1 MSLYEL
7 ERDGKAQELIRL
19 LRESDNERVKT
30 RAAELLGNF
39 DDHDDR
45 RDVVNALVDA
55 AQSDSD
61 AITGAAIDS
70 LDELG
75 DDAITQLIGSMAGVD
90 LEDDAAD
97 WVKAKAYM
105 QVLDADVPELRMAAA
120 NGLGNLDQAD
130 AVPKLAERFEDPD
143 PRVRARAARSAGK
156 IGDSRA
162 TTPLESVLSDPK
174 AAVRREAADALG
186 NIGNRQALQ
195 ALLPLYE
202 DDTERVPE
210 RGSEKDGEKSDGEF
224 RHPRAR
230 AREPVVCEGTVVDVP
245 GEECEEHE
253 EDAGTD
259 ADVEN
264 LLGGTGEC
272 VPERLGQTARGGGE
286 DAPREEE
293 SPREEE
299 PPRRSESAV
308 LRTPQEG
315 PEGGWNTE
323 ARKVTFECHVC
334 PVLSLSKMIYFK
346 LYSSLRHTGVQ
357 IVGPDDD
364 GCHRVP
370 HGVWRH
376 QRPRSTLSVR
386 SLVERRHRRGH
397 TRSPLSRR
405 QQRARVA
412 VHGRTG

>member
-162 TTPLESVLSDPK
+162 TTPLENVLTDPK
-174 AAVRREAADALG
+174 AAVRREGADALG

-202 DDTERVPE
+202 DDDERVRRIAVGGFGNFGNDRPVDYLIE
-210 RGSEKDGEKSDGEF
+210 ALSDESAAV
-224 RHPRAR
+224 RRTAVYSLIELLSNVPTDQSHQIRD
-230 AREPVVCEGTVVDVP
+230 TVVEKLSNTDDRSVVVP
-245 GEECEEHE
+245 LVEILEESTQAAQRRNTAWMLGRVTSQEERDRVIE
-253 EDAGTD
+253 SLVDA
-259 ADVEN
+259 
-264 LLGGTGEC
+264 L
-272 VPERLGQTARGGGE
+272 GE
-286 DAPREEE
+286 DDQM
-293 SPREEE
+293 
-299 PPRRSESAV
+299 
-308 LRTPQEG
+308 LRQFAAT
-315 PEGGWNTE
+315 
-323 ARKVTFECHVC
+323 
-334 PVLSLSKMIYFK
+334 SLAE
-346 LYSSLRHTGVQ
+346 LG
-357 IVGPDDD
+357 DDD
-364 GCHRVP
+364 NM
-370 HGVWRH
+370 
-376 QRPRSTLSVR
+376 
-386 SLVERRHRRGH
+386 VERRLLKIVQDDDVDPEIRGQAIF
-397 TRSPLSRR
+397 TLGKVGGERSRKTLDKLIDETEHDVIRKKAFS
-405 QQRARVA
+405 AISKLG
-412 VHGRTG
+412 GRG

>member
-174 AAVRREAADALG
+174 AGVRREAADALG

-202 DDTERVPE
+202 DDDERVRRIAVGAFGNFGNDRPVDYLIE
-210 RGSEKDGEKSDGEF
+210 ALSDDSAAVRRTAVYSLIELLSNVPTDQSHEI
-224 RHPRAR
+224 RD
-230 AREPVVCEGTVVDVP
+230 TVVEKLSNTDDRSVVVP
-245 GEECEEHE
+245 LVEILEESTQAAQRRNTAWMLGRVTSQEERDRVIE
-253 EDAGTD
+253 SLVDA
-259 ADVEN
+259 
-264 LLGGTGEC
+264 L
-272 VPERLGQTARGGGE
+272 GE
-286 DAPREEE
+286 DDQM
-293 SPREEE
+293 
-299 PPRRSESAV
+299 
-308 LRTPQEG
+308 LRQFAAT
-315 PEGGWNTE
+315 
-323 ARKVTFECHVC
+323 
-334 PVLSLSKMIYFK
+334 SLAE
-346 LYSSLRHTGVQ
+346 LG
-357 IVGPDDD
+357 DDD
-364 GCHRVP
+364 NM
-370 HGVWRH
+370 
-376 QRPRSTLSVR
+376 
-386 SLVERRHRRGH
+386 VERRLLKIVQDDGVDPEVRGQAIF
-397 TRSPLSRR
+397 TLGKVGGERSRKTLDKLIDETEHDVVRKKAFS
-405 QQRARVA
+405 AISKLG
-412 VHGRTG
+412 GRG

>member
-162 TTPLESVLSDPK
+162 TNPLETVLSDPK

-202 DDTERVPE
+202 DGDERVRRIAVGGFGNFGNDRPVDYLIE
-210 RGSEKDGEKSDGEF
+210 ALSDDSAAVRRTAVYSLIELLSNVPTDQSHEI
-224 RHPRAR
+224 RD
-230 AREPVVCEGTVVDVP
+230 TVVEKLSNTDDRSVVVP
-245 GEECEEHE
+245 L
-253 EDAGTD
+253 
-259 ADVEN
+259 VEI
-264 LLGGTGEC
+264 L
-272 VPERLGQTARGGGE
+272 
-286 DAPREEE
+286 EE
-293 SPREEE
+293 STQAAQRRNTAWMLGRVTSQEE
-299 PPRRSESAV
+299 RDRVIESLVDA
-308 LRTPQEG
+308 LG
-315 PEGGWNTE
+315 
-323 ARKVTFECHVC
+323 
-334 PVLSLSKMIYFK
+334 
-346 LYSSLRHTGVQ
+346 
-357 IVGPDDD
+357 DDD
-364 GCHRVP
+364 QMLR
-370 HGVWRH
+370 
-376 QRPRSTLSVR
+376 QFAAT
-386 SLVERRHRRGH
+386 SLAELGDDDNMVERRLLKIVQDDGVDPEVRGQAIF
-397 TRSPLSRR
+397 TLGKVGSERSRKTLDKLIDETEHDVVRKKAFS
-405 QQRARVA
+405 AISKLG
-412 VHGRTG
+412 GRG

>member
-75 DDAITQLIGSMAGVD
+75 DDAITQLIGGMAGVD

-162 TTPLESVLSDPK
+162 TNPLENVLSDPK

-202 DDTERVPE
+202 DDDERVRRIAVGAFGNFGNDRPVDYLIE
-210 RGSEKDGEKSDGEF
+210 ALSDESAAV
-224 RHPRAR
+224 RRTAVYSLIELLSNVPTDQSHEIRD
-230 AREPVVCEGTVVDVP
+230 TVVEKLSNTDDRSVVVP
-245 GEECEEHE
+245 L
-253 EDAGTD
+253 
-259 ADVEN
+259 VEI
-264 LLGGTGEC
+264 L
-272 VPERLGQTARGGGE
+272 
-286 DAPREEE
+286 EE
-293 SPREEE
+293 STQAAQRRNTAWMLGRVTSQEE
-299 PPRRSESAV
+299 RDRVIESLVDA
-308 LRTPQEG
+308 L
-315 PEGGWNTE
+315 
-323 ARKVTFECHVC
+323 
-334 PVLSLSKMIYFK
+334 
-346 LYSSLRHTGVQ
+346 
-357 IVGPDDD
+357 DDD
-364 GCHRVP
+364 DQMLR
-370 HGVWRH
+370 
-376 QRPRSTLSVR
+376 QFAAT
-386 SLVERRHRRGH
+386 SLAELGDDDNMVERRLLKIVQDDGVDPEVRGQAIF
-397 TRSPLSRR
+397 TLGKVGSERSRKTLDKLIDETEHDVVRKKAFS
-405 QQRARVA
+405 AISKLG
-412 VHGRTG
+412 GRG

>member
-39 DDHDDR
+39 EDHDDR

-174 AAVRREAADALG
+174 AGVRREAADALG

-202 DDTERVPE
+202 DDDERVRRIAVGAFGNFGNDRPVDYLIE
-210 RGSEKDGEKSDGEF
+210 ALSDDSAAVRRTAVYSLIELLSNVPTDQSHEI
-224 RHPRAR
+224 RD
-230 AREPVVCEGTVVDVP
+230 TVVEKLSNTDDRSVVVP
-245 GEECEEHE
+245 LVEILEESTQAAQRRNTAWMLGRVTSQEERDRVIE
-253 EDAGTD
+253 SLVDA
-259 ADVEN
+259 
-264 LLGGTGEC
+264 L
-272 VPERLGQTARGGGE
+272 GE
-286 DAPREEE
+286 DDQM
-293 SPREEE
+293 
-299 PPRRSESAV
+299 
-308 LRTPQEG
+308 LRQFAAT
-315 PEGGWNTE
+315 
-323 ARKVTFECHVC
+323 
-334 PVLSLSKMIYFK
+334 SLAE
-346 LYSSLRHTGVQ
+346 LG
-357 IVGPDDD
+357 DDD
-364 GCHRVP
+364 NM
-370 HGVWRH
+370 
-376 QRPRSTLSVR
+376 
-386 SLVERRHRRGH
+386 VERRLLKIVQDDGVDPEVRGQAIF
-397 TRSPLSRR
+397 TLGKVGGERSRKTLDKLIDETEHDVVRKKAFS
-405 QQRARVA
+405 AISKLG
-412 VHGRTG
+412 GRG

>member
-162 TTPLESVLSDPK
+162 TTPLENVLSDPK

-202 DDTERVPE
+202 DDDERVRRIAVGAFGNFGNDRPVDYLIE
-210 RGSEKDGEKSDGEF
+210 ALSDDSAAVRRTAVYSLIELLSNVPTDQSHEI
-224 RHPRAR
+224 RD
-230 AREPVVCEGTVVDVP
+230 TVVEKLSNTDDRSVVVP
-245 GEECEEHE
+245 L
-253 EDAGTD
+253 
-259 ADVEN
+259 VEI
-264 LLGGTGEC
+264 L
-272 VPERLGQTARGGGE
+272 
-286 DAPREEE
+286 EE
-293 SPREEE
+293 STQAAQRRNTAWMLGRVTSQEE
-299 PPRRSESAV
+299 RDRVIESLVDA
-308 LRTPQEG
+308 LG
-315 PEGGWNTE
+315 
-323 ARKVTFECHVC
+323 
-334 PVLSLSKMIYFK
+334 
-346 LYSSLRHTGVQ
+346 
-357 IVGPDDD
+357 DDD
-364 GCHRVP
+364 QMLR
-370 HGVWRH
+370 
-376 QRPRSTLSVR
+376 QFAAT
-386 SLVERRHRRGH
+386 SLAELGDDDNMVERRLLKIVQDDGVDPEIRGQAIF
-397 TRSPLSRR
+397 TLGKVGGERSRKTLDKLIDETEHDVVRKKAFS
-405 QQRARVA
+405 AISKLG
-412 VHGRTG
+412 GRG